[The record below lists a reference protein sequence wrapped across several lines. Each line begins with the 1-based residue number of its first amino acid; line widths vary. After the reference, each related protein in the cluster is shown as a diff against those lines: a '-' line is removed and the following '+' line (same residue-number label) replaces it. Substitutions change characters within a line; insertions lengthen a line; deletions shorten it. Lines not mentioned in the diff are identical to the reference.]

1 MGQDGTSASLDQ
13 PWTRTLPAR
22 AAREV
27 IICGVFGSLIR
38 WYARRDVTGH
48 EHLDAVD
55 GPVIFVA
62 NHCSHVD
69 TPALLASLPGPYRR
83 RTAVA
88 AAADYFYS
96 KQLLAHAVSLSFCTI
111 PLERRGGGMGED
123 ATAHMKRLTD
133 DRWSLV
139 VFAEGTR
146 SRDGRVGRLRSG
158 AAVLAAEYGLP
169 IVPVHIAGTHT
180 AMPTGSGWM
189 NRPQDGGRLARH
201 TIPVTFGKPIPGT
214 KDDDRFEIMEQVRLH
229 MAACGADTTQHPKPA
244 RRRAAAQAKATK
256 VTAA

>member
-1 MGQDGTSASLDQ
+1 MGHEAASASLDH
-13 PWTRTLPAR
+13 PWARTLPAR

-38 WYARRDVTGH
+38 WYARRDVSGH
-48 EHLDAVD
+48 EHLQDVP
-55 GPVIFVA
+55 GPVLFVA

-69 TPALLASLPGPYRR
+69 TPALLASLPARFRR

-88 AAADYFYS
+88 AAADYFYE
-96 KQLLAHAVSLSFCTI
+96 KKLLAHAVSLSFCTI
-111 PLERRGGGMGED
+111 PLERRGGGVGED
-123 ATAHMKRLTD
+123 ATAHMKALVD

-158 AAVLAAEYGLP
+158 AAVLAAEYGMP
-169 IVPVHIAGTHT
+169 IVPVHVGGTHV

-189 NRPQDGGRLARH
+189 SRPADGGRLARH
-201 TIPVTFGKPIPGT
+201 AIPITFGEPIHIGPG
-214 KDDDRFEIMEQVRLH
+214 DHRLEVMERVRLH
-229 MAACGADTTQHPKPA
+229 MEACGAETTQDPKLVA
-244 RRRAAAQAKATK
+244 RRRATAKKQAAA
-256 VTAA
+256 